1 LGDAAQFH
9 CGIVAGSIMNRFE
22 IKGWCPSALRP
33 MQSGD
38 GLVVRVRPHGGRLL
52 AAQAAGIADL
62 AEKYGNGLIDLTG
75 RANLQIRGV
84 RAESHAPLIAGLA
97 QLGLIDAD
105 AETEIQRNIL
115 VAPFWSEGDDTRLLA
130 AALEEALATRPLGLP
145 AKFGF
150 AIDCG
155 AQRVL
160 AQAPADIRVE
170 RDAAG
175 GLIVRVDG
183 SEQGR
188 AVARNEAVDIALSLA
203 TWFVASGGA
212 NGGRGRMAAHIK
224 RGAGI
229 PDALAGDAAP
239 APAMLSPRPGL
250 QAGGA
255 LVGLAF
261 GQMQNTTLKF
271 LADRAPGLRLTPWRL
286 ILVEGMR
293 ALPRHAGIVTRADD
307 PILRVAACTGAPGCP
322 EAHAETRAL
331 ATALAPAIAADTS
344 LHVSGC
350 AKGCAHPR
358 PSAMTLVGTA
368 NGFDL
373 VRDGCAGD
381 APVAKGLDPA
391 KILTDPRALLG
402 AG

>member
-1 LGDAAQFH
+1 
-9 CGIVAGSIMNRFE
+9 MNRFE
-22 IKGWCPSALRP
+22 IKGWCPSAQRP

-38 GLVVRVRPHGGRLL
+38 GLVVRVRPRGGRLS
-52 AAQAAGIADL
+52 AEQAAGIADL
-62 AEKYGNGLIDLTG
+62 AENDGNGLIDLTG

-105 AETEIQRNIL
+105 VETEIQRNIL
-115 VAPFWSEGDDTRLLA
+115 VAPFWSEGDDTRSLA

-150 AIDCG
+150 AVDCG
-155 AQRVL
+155 AKRAL
-160 AQAPADIRVE
+160 AQAPADIRIE
-170 RDAAG
+170 RGAAG
-175 GLIVRVDG
+175 GLIVRADG

-188 AVARNEAVDIALSLA
+188 AVASGKVVDIALSLA

-224 RGAGI
+224 SGANL
-229 PDALAGDAAP
+229 PDALAGNAKP
-239 APAMLSPRPGL
+239 APAMLLPRPGL
-250 QAGGA
+250 YAGGA

-261 GQMQNTTLKF
+261 GQMQSATLKF
-271 LADRAPGLRLTPWRL
+271 LADRAGGLRLTPWRL
-286 ILVEGMR
+286 ILVEGAR
-293 ALPRHAGIVTRADD
+293 EPPQHDGIVTRADD
-307 PILRVAACTGAPGCP
+307 PILRASACTGAPGCP
-322 EAHAETRAL
+322 EARAETRAL
-331 ATALAPAIAADTS
+331 ATALAPTIAANTS

-358 PSAMTLVGTA
+358 PSAITLVGTA

-373 VRDGCAGD
+373 VRDGCAQD
-381 APVAKGLDPA
+381 APVARGLYPAEILADPG
-391 KILTDPRALLG
+391 ALLG
-402 AG
+402 AN